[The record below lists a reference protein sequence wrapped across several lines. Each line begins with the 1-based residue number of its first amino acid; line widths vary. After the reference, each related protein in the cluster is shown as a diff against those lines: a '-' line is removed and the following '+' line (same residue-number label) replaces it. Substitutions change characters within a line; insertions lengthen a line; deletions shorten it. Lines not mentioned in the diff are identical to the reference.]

1 MAASKHLK
9 QHFVVGKIYEWNP
22 KPKDKE
28 NKYRRTYELAFS
40 VHLGEQ
46 KDIWSI
52 NTKLHKI
59 LPGQTIVVL
68 EVLKEIDKNIDA
80 KVLTD
85 DGVVGWIRV
94 GYKNDW
100 DLVSK

>member
-1 MAASKHLK
+1 M
-9 QHFVVGKIYEWNP
+9 YEWQP
-22 KPKDKE
+22 KPKGKE
-28 NKYRRTYELAFS
+28 VYKRTYELAFS

-52 NTKLHKI
+52 HTKLHKI
-59 LPGQTIVVL
+59 YPGQTIVVL
-68 EVLKEIDKNIDA
+68 EVPPKEGREVDA

-100 DLVSK
+100 DLVGE